1 MDDSH
6 RVLSAKGADLGIEQK
21 FARPRTPNDNPFIE
35 SLFSTVKGFHS
46 YPGCF
51 KDDIEAIIYF
61 TSFFEF
67 YNNERYHGKIN
78 FVTPNQ
84 KHKGEDKKIIK
95 RRKIGKENSRKKRLE
110 INRMSNLM
118 KNVAFKK
125 VLV

>member
-1 MDDSH
+1 MK
-6 RVLSAKGADLGIEQK
+6 AKAFKNFLKNLGIEQK

-35 SLFSTVKGFHS
+35 SLFSTVKGYHE
-46 YPGCF
+46 YPNCF
-51 KDDIEAIIYF
+51 TDDIEAITYF

-84 KHKGEDKKIIK
+84 KHNGEDKKIIT
-95 RRKIGKENSRKKRLE
+95 RRKIGKENSIRKRLK
-110 INRMSNLM
+110 INRMSNFK
-118 KNVAFKK
+118 KNVAFEK